1 MLLVVDI
8 GNTHTVI
15 GFIGGKKVRHQ
26 LRLAS
31 DLRKTVDEWG
41 MLLTAFAATHR
52 IKLHTVKKAVLASV
66 VPNLTP
72 MLRQMVE
79 RYCRARVVVVSADL
93 ELGLTFGYRHPQ
105 EIGADRIA
113 NAVAA
118 TARYQLPAIVV
129 DMGTATTFDIIT
141 KGGHYAG
148 GVILPGVE
156 TSFTSLAQKTAL
168 LPKID
173 VAFPPSV
180 IGTTT
185 RECMQSGIVY
195 GTIDQIKG
203 IVARIEQK
211 LTTRCT
217 IILTGGWAHPF
228 ATAFKGTA
236 VFDPDLTL
244 EGLRII
250 GASVRWDGKAD
261 RPA

>member
-8 GNTHTVI
+8 GNTHTVF
-15 GFIGGKKVRHQ
+15 GFITGKKVKHQ

-41 MLLTAFAATHR
+41 MLMTAFAATHR
-52 IKLHTVKKAVLASV
+52 ISLRTVKNAVLASV
-66 VPNLTP
+66 VPGLTP
-72 MLRQMVE
+72 MIRQMIE
-79 RYCRARVVVVSADL
+79 RYCRARVLVVSADL
-93 ELGLTFGYRHPQ
+93 KLGLTFGYRHPQ
-105 EIGADRIA
+105 EIGADRLA
-113 NAVAA
+113 NAVAV
-118 TARYQLPAIVV
+118 TAHYKLPAIVV

-180 IGTTT
+180 IGATT
-185 RECMQSGIVY
+185 RECMQAGIVY

-203 IVARIEQK
+203 IITRIEKK
-211 LTTRCT
+211 LKARCT
-217 IILTGGWAHPF
+217 VVLTGGWANPF
-228 ATAFKGTA
+228 VTAFKDA
-236 VFDPDLTL
+236 AIFDPDLTL
-244 EGLRII
+244 EGLRLI
-250 GASVRWDGKAD
+250 GIMVRQNGKAD
-261 RPA
+261 RRA